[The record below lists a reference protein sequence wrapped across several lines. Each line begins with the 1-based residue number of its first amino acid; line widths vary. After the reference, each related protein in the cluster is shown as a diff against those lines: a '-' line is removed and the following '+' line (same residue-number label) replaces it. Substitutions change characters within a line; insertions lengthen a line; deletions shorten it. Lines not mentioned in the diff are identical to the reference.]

1 MKFIILCVINN
12 QSSKNKELIENFG
25 EKLPNSE
32 EIEKKQLCLPLYVGL
47 KSKELNYIIKSL
59 EKTLKIV

>member
-1 MKFIILCVINN
+1 MLEKFNIKLPGEVYNFMCHKQPVFK
-12 QSSKNKELIENFG
+12 KNKELIENFG

-47 KSKELNYIIKSL
+47 KK
-59 EKTLKIV
+59 